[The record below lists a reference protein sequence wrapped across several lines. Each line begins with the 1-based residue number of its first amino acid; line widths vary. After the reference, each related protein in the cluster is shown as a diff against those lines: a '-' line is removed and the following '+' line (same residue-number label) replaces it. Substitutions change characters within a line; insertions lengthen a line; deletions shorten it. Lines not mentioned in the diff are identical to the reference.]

1 MVQTPLDESEI
12 EKGRSGSAL
21 HGAAGTSDRGRRA
34 CRRLISV
41 SRKPEAG
48 WSSDATT
55 PRTVKNGNGE
65 PGVAAESELSGLSG
79 PHRAAECTLRARTA
93 LATCVRDA
101 SGNGRPFDP
110 ELVEQ
115 RPRSVAML
123 PSGVPDRAGTRF

>member
-101 SGNGRPFDP
+101 PGADHLHAPAQPAR
-110 ELVEQ
+110 
-115 RPRSVAML
+115 L
-123 PSGVPDRAGTRF
+123 PAP